1 MKRLFSSAFV
11 AIACCMALSA
21 GNKQEE
27 NDGNWYIMSGY
38 GYSVMLGDMLGEG
51 YSSVNSFA
59 WQPSPCWGFGLE
71 YGMNYHNPVDYSL
84 QRDYDYQGTTI
95 NYQYTRRHNNFFVG
109 PSMYWYPVNTQKHR
123 VHIGGSVNYFH
134 TNDLN
139 QYRDFDTGLQEYTSQ
154 RTDEVVINSIGLG
167 AGLGYAYKLGE
178 HMELGARFYTSW
190 SQEEFHLMGLFNLG
204 FSF

>member
-38 GYSVMLGDMLGEG
+38 GYSVMLGEMPGEG
-51 YSSVNSFA
+51 YSTVNSFV
-59 WQPSPCWGFGLE
+59 WQPKSCWGFGLD
-71 YGMNYHNPVDYSL
+71 YGMNYHNPVKFSL
-84 QRDYDYQGTTI
+84 DEPI
-95 NYQYTRRHNNFFVG
+95 NYQRTRRHNNFFVG
-109 PSMYWYPVNTQKHR
+109 PSVYWFPVNTAKHR
-123 VHIGGSVNYFH
+123 VHVSGSVNYFH

-139 QYRDFDTGLQEYTSQ
+139 QYRNFDTGLQEYTSQ

-178 HMELGARFYTSW
+178 HVELGARFYTSW
-190 SQEEFHLMGLFNLG
+190 SQEEFHLMGMLNIG
-204 FSF
+204 FAF

>member
-38 GYSVMLGDMLGEG
+38 GYSVMLGEMPGEG
-51 YSSVNSFA
+51 YSTVNSFV
-59 WQPSPCWGFGLE
+59 WQPKSCWGFGLD
-71 YGMNYHNPVDYSL
+71 YGMNYHNPVKFSL
-84 QRDYDYQGTTI
+84 DEPI
-95 NYQYTRRHNNFFVG
+95 NYQRTRRHNNFFVG
-109 PSMYWYPVNTQKHR
+109 PSVYWFPVNTAKHR
-123 VHIGGSVNYFH
+123 VHVSGSVNYFH

-139 QYRDFDTGLQEYTSQ
+139 QYSNCDSGLQEYTSQ
-154 RTDEVVINSIGLG
+154 RADEVVINSIGLG

-178 HMELGARFYTSW
+178 HVELGARFYTSW
-190 SQEEFHLMGLFNLG
+190 SQEEFHLMGMLNIG
-204 FSF
+204 FAF

>member
-11 AIACCMALSA
+11 AIACCMVLSA

-27 NDGNWYIMSGY
+27 TDANWYIMSGY
-38 GYSVMLGDMLGEG
+38 GYSVMLGEMPGEG
-51 YSSVNSFA
+51 YSTVNSFV
-59 WQPSPCWGFGLE
+59 WQPKSCWGFGLD
-71 YGMNYHNPVDYSL
+71 YGMNYHNPVKFSL
-84 QRDYDYQGTTI
+84 DEPI
-95 NYQYTRRHNNFFVG
+95 NYQRTRRHNNFFVG
-109 PSMYWYPVNTQKHR
+109 PSVYWFPVNTAKHR
-123 VHIGGSVNYFH
+123 VHVSGSVNYFH

-178 HMELGARFYTSW
+178 HVELGARFYTSW
-190 SQEEFHLMGLFNLG
+190 SQEEFHLMGMLNIG
-204 FSF
+204 FAF

>member
-1 MKRLFSSAFV
+1 MKIFFSFVFV

-38 GYSVMLGDMLGEG
+38 GYSVMLGEMPGEG
-51 YSSVNSFA
+51 YSTVNSFV
-59 WQPSPCWGFGLE
+59 WQPKSCWGFGLD
-71 YGMNYHNPVDYSL
+71 YGMNYHNPVKFSL
-84 QRDYDYQGTTI
+84 DEPI
-95 NYQYTRRHNNFFVG
+95 NYQRTRRHNNFFVG
-109 PSMYWYPVNTQKHR
+109 PSVYWFPVNTAKHR
-123 VHIGGSVNYFH
+123 VHVSGSVNYFH

-190 SQEEFHLMGLFNLG
+190 SQEEFHLMGMLNIG
-204 FSF
+204 FAF

>member
-38 GYSVMLGDMLGEG
+38 GYSVMLSEMPGEG
-51 YSSVNSFA
+51 YSTVNSFI
-59 WQPSPCWGFGLE
+59 WQPKSCWGFGLD
-71 YGMNYHNPVDYSL
+71 YGMNYHNPVKFSL
-84 QRDYDYQGTTI
+84 DEPI
-95 NYQYTRRHNNFFVG
+95 NYQRTRRHNNFFVG
-109 PSMYWYPVNTQKHR
+109 PSVYWFPVNTAKHR
-123 VHIGGSVNYFH
+123 VHVSGSVNYFH

-154 RTDEVVINSIGLG
+154 RTDEVIINSIGLG

-178 HMELGARFYTSW
+178 HVELGARFYTSW

>member
-38 GYSVMLGDMLGEG
+38 GYSVMLGEMPGEG
-51 YSSVNSFA
+51 YSTVNSFV
-59 WQPSPCWGFGLE
+59 WQPKSCWGFGLD
-71 YGMNYHNPVDYSL
+71 YGMNYHNPVKFSL
-84 QRDYDYQGTTI
+84 DEPI
-95 NYQYTRRHNNFFVG
+95 NYQRTRRHNNFFVG
-109 PSMYWYPVNTQKHR
+109 PSVYWFTVNTAKHR
-123 VHIGGSVNYFH
+123 VHVSGGVNYFH

-139 QYRDFDTGLQEYTSQ
+139 QYRDFDTRLQEYTSQ

-167 AGLGYAYKLGE
+167 AGLGYAYKLSK
-178 HMELGARFYTSW
+178 HVELGARFYTSW
-190 SQEEFHLMGLFNLG
+190 SQEEFHLMGLFNIG
-204 FSF
+204 FAF

>member
-27 NDGNWYIMSGY
+27 NDANWYIMSGY
-38 GYSVMLGDMLGEG
+38 GYSVMLGEMPGEG
-51 YSSVNSFA
+51 YSTVNSFV
-59 WQPSPCWGFGLE
+59 WQPKSCWGFGLD
-71 YGMNYHNPVDYSL
+71 YGMNYHNPVKFSL
-84 QRDYDYQGTTI
+84 EEPI
-95 NYQYTRRHNNFFVG
+95 NYQRTRRHNNFFVG
-109 PSMYWYPVNTQKHR
+109 PSVYWFPVNTAKHR
-123 VHIGGSVNYFH
+123 VHVSGSVNYFH

-178 HMELGARFYTSW
+178 HVELGARFYTSW

>member
-11 AIACCMALSA
+11 AIVCCMALSA

-38 GYSVMLGDMLGEG
+38 GYSVMLGEMPGEG
-51 YSSVNSFA
+51 YSTVNSFV
-59 WQPSPCWGFGLE
+59 WQPKSCWGFGLD
-71 YGMNYHNPVDYSL
+71 YGMNYHNPVKFSL
-84 QRDYDYQGTTI
+84 DEPI
-95 NYQYTRRHNNFFVG
+95 NYQRTRRHNNFFVG
-109 PSMYWYPVNTQKHR
+109 PSVYWFPVNTAKHR
-123 VHIGGSVNYFH
+123 VHVSGSVNYFH

-154 RTDEVVINSIGLG
+154 RTDEVIINSIGLG

-178 HMELGARFYTSW
+178 HVELGARFYTSW
-190 SQEEFHLMGLFNLG
+190 SQEEFHLMGMLNIG
-204 FSF
+204 FAF

>member
-38 GYSVMLGDMLGEG
+38 GYSVMLSEMPGEG
-51 YSSVNSFA
+51 YSTVNSFV
-59 WQPSPCWGFGLE
+59 WQPKSCWGFGLD
-71 YGMNYHNPVDYSL
+71 YGMNYHNPVKFSL
-84 QRDYDYQGTTI
+84 DEPI
-95 NYQYTRRHNNFFVG
+95 NYQRTRRHNNFFVG
-109 PSMYWYPVNTQKHR
+109 PSVYWFPVNTAKHR
-123 VHIGGSVNYFH
+123 VHVSGSVNYFH

-178 HMELGARFYTSW
+178 HVELGARFYTSW
-190 SQEEFHLMGLFNLG
+190 SQEEFHLMGLFNIG
-204 FSF
+204 FAF

>member
-11 AIACCMALSA
+11 AIVFCMALSA

-27 NDGNWYIMSGY
+27 NSSNWLLMSGY
-38 GYSVMLGDMLGEG
+38 GYSVMLGEMPGEG
-51 YSSVNSFA
+51 YSTVNSFV
-59 WQPSPCWGFGLE
+59 WQPKSCWGFGLD
-71 YGMNYHNPVDYSL
+71 YGMNYHNSVKFSL
-84 QRDYDYQGTTI
+84 EEPI
-95 NYQYTRRHNNFFVG
+95 NYQRTRRHNNFFVG
-109 PSMYWYPVNTQKHR
+109 PSVYWFPVNTAKHR
-123 VHIGGSVNYFH
+123 VHVSGSVNYFH

-178 HMELGARFYTSW
+178 HVELGARFYTSW
-190 SQEEFHLMGLFNLG
+190 SQEEFHLMGLFNIG
-204 FSF
+204 FAF

>member
-38 GYSVMLGDMLGEG
+38 GYSVMLSEMPGEG
-51 YSSVNSFA
+51 YSTVNSFV
-59 WQPSPCWGFGLE
+59 WQPKSCWGFGLD
-71 YGMNYHNPVDYSL
+71 YGMNYHNPVKFSL
-84 QRDYDYQGTTI
+84 DEPI
-95 NYQYTRRHNNFFVG
+95 NYQRTRRHNNFFVG
-109 PSMYWYPVNTQKHR
+109 PSVYWFTVNTAKHR
-123 VHIGGSVNYFH
+123 VHVSGSVNYFH

-139 QYRDFDTGLQEYTSQ
+139 QYRNFDTGLQEYASQ

-178 HMELGARFYTSW
+178 HVELGARFYTSW
-190 SQEEFHLMGLFNLG
+190 SQEEFHLMGLFNIG
-204 FSF
+204 FAF

>member
-1 MKRLFSSAFV
+1 MKRLFSSVFV

-38 GYSVMLGDMLGEG
+38 GYSVMLGEMPGEG
-51 YSSVNSFA
+51 YSTVNSFV
-59 WQPSPCWGFGLE
+59 WQPKSCWGFGLD
-71 YGMNYHNPVDYSL
+71 YGMNYHNPVKFSL
-84 QRDYDYQGTTI
+84 DEPI
-95 NYQYTRRHNNFFVG
+95 NYQRTRRHNNFFVG
-109 PSMYWYPVNTQKHR
+109 PSVYWFPVNTAKHR
-123 VHIGGSVNYFH
+123 VHVSGSVNYFH

-178 HMELGARFYTSW
+178 HVELGARFYTSW
-190 SQEEFHLMGLFNLG
+190 SQEEFHLMGMLNIG
-204 FSF
+204 FAF

>member
-27 NDGNWYIMSGY
+27 NDGNWYFMSGY
-38 GYSVMLGDMLGEG
+38 GYSVMLGEMPGEG
-51 YSSVNSFA
+51 YSTVNSFV
-59 WQPSPCWGFGLE
+59 WQPKSCWGFGLD
-71 YGMNYHNPVDYSL
+71 YGMNYHNPVKFSL
-84 QRDYDYQGTTI
+84 DEPI
-95 NYQYTRRHNNFFVG
+95 NYQRTRRHNNFFVG
-109 PSMYWYPVNTQKHR
+109 PSVYWFPVNTAKHR
-123 VHIGGSVNYFH
+123 VHVSGSVNYFH

-178 HMELGARFYTSW
+178 HVELGARFYTSW
-190 SQEEFHLMGLFNLG
+190 SQEEFHLMGLFNIG
-204 FSF
+204 FAF

>member
-11 AIACCMALSA
+11 AIAFCMTLSA

-38 GYSVMLGDMLGEG
+38 GYSVMLGEMPGEG
-51 YSSVNSFA
+51 YSTVNSFV
-59 WQPSPCWGFGLE
+59 WQPKSCWGFGLD
-71 YGMNYHNPVDYSL
+71 YGMNYHNPVKFSL
-84 QRDYDYQGTTI
+84 DEPI
-95 NYQYTRRHNNFFVG
+95 NYQRTRRHNNFFVG
-109 PSMYWYPVNTQKHR
+109 PSVYWFPVNTAKHR
-123 VHIGGSVNYFH
+123 VHVSGSVNYFH

-178 HMELGARFYTSW
+178 HVELGARFYTSW
-190 SQEEFHLMGLFNLG
+190 SQEEFHLMGMLNIG
-204 FSF
+204 FAF

>member
-1 MKRLFSSAFV
+1 MKRLFSSVFV

-27 NDGNWYIMSGY
+27 NSSNWLLMSGY
-38 GYSVMLGDMLGEG
+38 GYSVMLGEMPGEG
-51 YSSVNSFA
+51 YSTVNSFV
-59 WQPSPCWGFGLE
+59 WQPKSCWGFGLD
-71 YGMNYHNPVDYSL
+71 YGMNYHNPVKFSL
-84 QRDYDYQGTTI
+84 DEPI
-95 NYQYTRRHNNFFVG
+95 NYQRTRRHNNFFVG
-109 PSMYWYPVNTQKHR
+109 PSVYWFPVNTAKHR
-123 VHIGGSVNYFH
+123 VHVSGSVNYFH

-139 QYRDFDTGLQEYTSQ
+139 QYRDFDTRLQEYTSQ

-190 SQEEFHLMGLFNLG
+190 SQEEFHLMGLFNIG
-204 FSF
+204 FAF

>member
-38 GYSVMLGDMLGEG
+38 GYSVMLGEMPGEG
-51 YSSVNSFA
+51 YSTVNSFV
-59 WQPSPCWGFGLE
+59 WQPKSCWGFGLD
-71 YGMNYHNPVDYSL
+71 YGMNYHNPVKFSL
-84 QRDYDYQGTTI
+84 EEPI
-95 NYQYTRRHNNFFVG
+95 NYQRTHRHNNFFVG
-109 PSMYWYPVNTQKHR
+109 PSVYWFPVNTAKHR
-123 VHIGGSVNYFH
+123 VHVSGSVNYFH

-178 HMELGARFYTSW
+178 HVELGARFYTSW
-190 SQEEFHLMGLFNLG
+190 SQEEFHLMGILNIG
-204 FSF
+204 FAF

>member
-1 MKRLFSSAFV
+1 MKRFFSCVFV

-21 GNKQEE
+21 GNKQEK
-27 NDGNWYIMSGY
+27 NKGNWLLMSGY
-38 GYSVMLGDMLGEG
+38 GYSVMLGDMQGEG
-51 YSSVNSFA
+51 YSNVNSFI
-59 WQPSPCWGFGLE
+59 WQPKACYGFGLE

-84 QRDYDYQGTTI
+84 QETI

-109 PSMYWYPVNTQKHR
+109 PSVYWFPVNTAKHR
-123 VHIGGSVNYFH
+123 VHVSGSVNYFH

-154 RTDEVVINSIGLG
+154 RTNEVVINSIGLG

-178 HMELGARFYTSW
+178 HVELGARFYTSW
-190 SQEEFHLMGLFNLG
+190 SQEEFHLMGMLNIG
-204 FSF
+204 FAF

>member
-21 GNKQEE
+21 GNRQEE
-27 NDGNWYIMSGY
+27 NKGNWTLMSGY
-38 GYSVMLGDMLGEG
+38 GYSVMLSEMPGEG
-51 YSSVNSFA
+51 YSTVNSFV
-59 WQPSPCWGFGLE
+59 WQPKSCWGFGLD
-71 YGMNYHNPVDYSL
+71 YGMNYHNPVKFSL
-84 QRDYDYQGTTI
+84 DEPI
-95 NYQYTRRHNNFFVG
+95 NYQRTRRHNNFFVG
-109 PSMYWYPVNTQKHR
+109 PSVYWFPINTTKHR
-123 VHIGGSVNYFH
+123 VHVSGSVNYFH

-178 HMELGARFYTSW
+178 HVELGARFYTSW
-190 SQEEFHLMGLFNLG
+190 SQEEFHLMGLFNIG
-204 FSF
+204 FAF

>member
-38 GYSVMLGDMLGEG
+38 GYSVMLGEMPGEG
-51 YSSVNSFA
+51 YSMVNSFV
-59 WQPSPCWGFGLE
+59 WQPKSCWGFGLD
-71 YGMNYHNPVDYSL
+71 YGMNYHNPVKFSL
-84 QRDYDYQGTTI
+84 DEPI
-95 NYQYTRRHNNFFVG
+95 NYQRTRRHNNFFVG
-109 PSMYWYPVNTQKHR
+109 PSVYWFPVNTAKHR
-123 VHIGGSVNYFH
+123 VHVSGSVNYFH

-178 HMELGARFYTSW
+178 HVELGARFYTSW
-190 SQEEFHLMGLFNLG
+190 SQEEFHLMGMLNIG
-204 FSF
+204 FAF

>member
-27 NDGNWYIMSGY
+27 NNGNWLLMSGY
-38 GYSVMLGDMLGEG
+38 GYSVMLGEMPGEG
-51 YSSVNSFA
+51 YSTVNSFV
-59 WQPSPCWGFGLE
+59 WQPKSCWGFGLD
-71 YGMNYHNPVDYSL
+71 YGMNYHNPVKFSL
-84 QRDYDYQGTTI
+84 DEPI
-95 NYQYTRRHNNFFVG
+95 NYQRTRRHNNFFVG
-109 PSMYWYPVNTQKHR
+109 PSVYWFPVNTAKHR
-123 VHIGGSVNYFH
+123 VHVSGSVNYFH

-178 HMELGARFYTSW
+178 HVELGARFYTSW
-190 SQEEFHLMGLFNLG
+190 SQEEFHLMGLFNIG
-204 FSF
+204 FAF

>member
-38 GYSVMLGDMLGEG
+38 GYSVMLGEMPGEG
-51 YSSVNSFA
+51 YSTVNSFV
-59 WQPSPCWGFGLE
+59 WQPKSCWGFGLD
-71 YGMNYHNPVDYSL
+71 YGMNYHNPVKFSL
-84 QRDYDYQGTTI
+84 DEPI
-95 NYQYTRRHNNFFVG
+95 NYQRTRRHNNFFVG
-109 PSMYWYPVNTQKHR
+109 PSVYWFPVNTAKHR
-123 VHIGGSVNYFH
+123 VHVSGSVNYFH
-134 TNDLN
+134 THDLN

-178 HMELGARFYTSW
+178 HVELGARFYTSW
-190 SQEEFHLMGLFNLG
+190 SQEEFHLMGLFNIG
-204 FSF
+204 FAF

>member
-38 GYSVMLGDMLGEG
+38 GYSVMLGEMPGEG
-51 YSSVNSFA
+51 YSTVNSFV
-59 WQPSPCWGFGLE
+59 WQPKSCWGFGLD
-71 YGMNYHNPVDYSL
+71 YGMNYHNPVKFSL
-84 QRDYDYQGTTI
+84 DEPI
-95 NYQYTRRHNNFFVG
+95 NYQRTRRHNNFFVG
-109 PSMYWYPVNTQKHR
+109 PSVYWFTVNTAKHR
-123 VHIGGSVNYFH
+123 VHVSGGVNYFH

-178 HMELGARFYTSW
+178 HVELGARFYTSW
-190 SQEEFHLMGLFNLG
+190 SQEEFHLMGMLNIG
-204 FSF
+204 FAF

>member
-38 GYSVMLGDMLGEG
+38 GYSVMLGEMPGEG
-51 YSSVNSFA
+51 YSTVNSFV
-59 WQPSPCWGFGLE
+59 WQPKSCWGFGLD
-71 YGMNYHNPVDYSL
+71 YGMNYHNPVKFSL
-84 QRDYDYQGTTI
+84 NEPI
-95 NYQYTRRHNNFFVG
+95 NYQRTRRHNNFFVG
-109 PSMYWYPVNTQKHR
+109 PSVYWFPVNTAKHR
-123 VHIGGSVNYFH
+123 VHVSGSVNYFH

-139 QYRDFDTGLQEYTSQ
+139 QYRDFDTRLQEYTSQ

-178 HMELGARFYTSW
+178 HVELGARFYTSW
-190 SQEEFHLMGLFNLG
+190 SQEEFHLMGMLNIG
-204 FSF
+204 FAF

>member
-27 NDGNWYIMSGY
+27 NDGNWLLMSGY
-38 GYSVMLGDMLGEG
+38 GYSVMLSEMPGEG
-51 YSSVNSFA
+51 YSTVNSFV
-59 WQPSPCWGFGLE
+59 WQPKSCWGFGLD
-71 YGMNYHNPVDYSL
+71 YGMNYHNPVKFSL
-84 QRDYDYQGTTI
+84 DEPI
-95 NYQYTRRHNNFFVG
+95 NYQRTRRHNNFFVG
-109 PSMYWYPVNTQKHR
+109 PSVYWFPINTTKHR
-123 VHIGGSVNYFH
+123 VHVSGSVNYFH

-178 HMELGARFYTSW
+178 HVELGARFYTSW
-190 SQEEFHLMGLFNLG
+190 SQEEFHLMGMLNIG
-204 FSF
+204 FAF

>member
-38 GYSVMLGDMLGEG
+38 GYSVMLGEMPGEG
-51 YSSVNSFA
+51 YSTVNSFV
-59 WQPSPCWGFGLE
+59 WQPKSCWGFGLD
-71 YGMNYHNPVDYSL
+71 YGMNSHNPVKFSL
-84 QRDYDYQGTTI
+84 EEPI
-95 NYQYTRRHNNFFVG
+95 NYQRTRRHNNFFVG
-109 PSMYWYPVNTQKHR
+109 PSVYWFPVNTAKHR
-123 VHIGGSVNYFH
+123 VHVSGSVNYFH

-178 HMELGARFYTSW
+178 HVELGARFYTSW
-190 SQEEFHLMGLFNLG
+190 SQEEFHLMGLFNIG
-204 FSF
+204 FAF

>member
-38 GYSVMLGDMLGEG
+38 GYSVMLGEMPGEG
-51 YSSVNSFA
+51 YSTVNSFV
-59 WQPSPCWGFGLE
+59 WQPKSCWGFGLD
-71 YGMNYHNPVDYSL
+71 YGMNYHNPVKFSL
-84 QRDYDYQGTTI
+84 DEPI
-95 NYQYTRRHNNFFVG
+95 NYQRTRRHNNFFVG
-109 PSMYWYPVNTQKHR
+109 PSVYWFPINTAKHR
-123 VHIGGSVNYFH
+123 VHVSGSVNYFH

-154 RTDEVVINSIGLG
+154 LTDEVIINSIGLG

-178 HMELGARFYTSW
+178 HVELGARFYTSW
-190 SQEEFHLMGLFNLG
+190 SQEEFHLMGLFNFG

>member
-1 MKRLFSSAFV
+1 MKRLFSSVFV

-38 GYSVMLGDMLGEG
+38 GYSVMLGEMPGEG
-51 YSSVNSFA
+51 YSTVNSFV
-59 WQPSPCWGFGLE
+59 WQPKSCWGFGLD
-71 YGMNYHNPVDYSL
+71 YGMNYHNPVKFSL
-84 QRDYDYQGTTI
+84 DEPI
-95 NYQYTRRHNNFFVG
+95 NYQRTRRHNNFFVG
-109 PSMYWYPVNTQKHR
+109 PSMYWFPVNTAKHR
-123 VHIGGSVNYFH
+123 VHVSGSVNYFH

-139 QYRDFDTGLQEYTSQ
+139 QYRDFDTRLQEYTSQ

-178 HMELGARFYTSW
+178 HVELGARFYTSW
-190 SQEEFHLMGLFNLG
+190 SQEEFHLMGMLNIG
-204 FSF
+204 FAF